1 MDSAERVEAEGQWG
15 GEAEWEEAGEEGR
28 GASYVLVRQKGGVVI
43 EPRKE

>member
-15 GEAEWEEAGEEGR
+15 GGGEEAGEEGR